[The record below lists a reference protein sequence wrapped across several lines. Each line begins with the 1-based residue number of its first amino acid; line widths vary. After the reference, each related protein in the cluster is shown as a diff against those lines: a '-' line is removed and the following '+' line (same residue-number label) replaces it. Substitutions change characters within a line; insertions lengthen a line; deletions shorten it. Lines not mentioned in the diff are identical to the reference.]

1 MLSRTDD
8 IIDALREFAD
18 AKRAAHSPKFFKAI
32 PGGYGEG
39 DEFLGVAVPDSRK
52 VAMRFSSLIEEPILS
67 ELVKNRYHEAR
78 LTALFI
84 LVRWFEDAL
93 RHKDF
98 GKTGHLFE
106 FYLDHLDYV
115 NNWDLVDSTAYKI
128 AGRWLFDK
136 NRAPLYELSNSGH
149 LWRERVSVVATL
161 EFIRQGDTVDT
172 IQLARFFLNH
182 PHDLMHK
189 AVGWMLREAGKKNPG
204 VLHEFLRAHSRQMP
218 RTMLRYSIEKLSP
231 EKRSLYLAR

>member
-1 MLSRTDD
+1 MRNGMDD

-52 VAMRFSSLIEEPILS
+52 VARRFSSLLEEATLDD
-67 ELVKNRYHEAR
+67 LLKNRYHEAR

-84 LVRWFEDAL
+84 LIQWFEEAL
-93 RHKDF
+93 RKKNF
-98 GKTGHLFE
+98 GKAGHIFQ

-115 NNWDLVDSTAYKI
+115 NNWDLVDSSAYKI
-128 AGRWLFDK
+128 AGRWLLDK
-136 NRAPLYELSNSGH
+136 DRAPLYELSKSGH
-149 LWRERVSVVATL
+149 LWRERVSVVATM
-161 EFIRQGDTVDT
+161 EFIRRGDTTDT
-172 IQLARFFLNH
+172 IQLARFFLDH

-189 AVGWMLREAGKKNPG
+189 AVGWMLREAGIKTPV
-204 VLHEFLRAHSRQMP
+204 VLHDFLRAYARQMP

-231 EKRSLYLAR
+231 EERIHYMVR